1 MEEVLREL
9 EQQLDWPRIVKCTLI
24 PKGFSFDKKYKIEL
38 ENDER
43 YFIKVCDM
51 STSERKREEYEYTR
65 HFESL
70 GIPISIPKPVHFI
83 RLVRLN
89 QCVQVFEWVNG
100 EDGEDILG
108 KLTEK
113 EQYLAG
119 KRAGEVLKTIHTV
132 KKKNVEES
140 WETARWNK
148 YERYLQLLVEYEV
161 DFIDLQSVLT
171 FVENHK
177 NLLRNRPTVFLHD
190 DFHPANIMIH
200 HNEFR
205 SVIDFARFD
214 FGDPI
219 HDFYKTALFTVD
231 ISEPFAVGQVHGY
244 CDGEPSL
251 HFWKLYSLYAAMIFP
266 ADIVWAHKVTPNLL
280 DGMKGRLKR
289 IVDDQND
296 FTSYI
301 PNWYK
306 SFNKDIINIE

>member
-1 MEEVLREL
+1 MKEVLKEL
-9 EQQLDWPRIVKCTLI
+9 EKELDWPRIVQCTLI
-24 PKGFSFDKKYKIEL
+24 PKGFSFDRKYKIEL

-43 YFIKVCDM
+43 YFIKACDIA
-51 STSERKREEYEYTR
+51 TSERKHEEYEYMR

-70 GIPISIPKPVHFI
+70 SIPMPKPVDFI
-83 RLVRLN
+83 SFDRLN
-89 QCVQVFEWVNG
+89 RCVQVFEWVDG
-100 EDGEDILG
+100 KDGEDILG
-108 KLTEK
+108 KLTEN

-132 KKKNVEES
+132 KKNNVEES
-140 WETARWNK
+140 WGTSRWNK
-148 YERYLQLLVEYEV
+148 YERYLQALAEYEV

-177 NLLRNRPTVFLHD
+177 TLLQNRPVVFLHD
-190 DFHPANIMIH
+190 DFHPANIMIYQ
-200 HNEFR
+200 NKFR

-219 HDFYKTALFTVD
+219 HDFYKMALFTVD
-231 ISEPFAVGQVHGY
+231 ISVPFAVGQVHGY

-251 HFWKLYSLYAAMIFP
+251 HFWKLYALYAAMIFP
-266 ADIVWAHKVTPNLL
+266 ADIVWANRITPNLL
-280 DGMKGRLKR
+280 DGMKMRLRR
-289 IVDDQND
+289 ILEEHNS

-301 PNWYK
+301 PSWYK